1 MSKFFDCFPVSL
13 VFLLNIPIE
22 YSFWIFSLNISFE
35 YFHWIFLLDIFM
47 EYILYWISSQR
58 MSKKLV
64 YFPVSFRT
72 NHSTLTFTKTNIAWQ
87 EKATLKE
94 KIFLYYLL
102 GWTARSQTCPLRF
115 FYASIPPK
123 MPWIW
128 LCVYFALMTGFDWF
142 FTTIKGNILINY
154 K

>member
-1 MSKFFDCFPVSL
+1 MALFMQAYQVREWANFLIVFLSL
-13 VFLLNIPIE
+13 WYFYWIFLLNIP
-22 YSFWIFSLNISFE
+22 FE
-35 YFHWIFLLDIFM
+35 YFHWIFLLNIFI
-47 EYILYWISSQR
+47 EYFYWIFLWNISYRISSQR

-102 GWTARSQTCPLRF
+102 CWTARSQTCPLRF
-115 FYASIPPK
+115 
-123 MPWIW
+123 
-128 LCVYFALMTGFDWF
+128 WF
-142 FTTIKGNILINY
+142 FMQVFLLKCSEYDEVIAW
-154 K
+154 